1 MCPLASLVNVPFRTT
16 LISVLVFFCSRPPR
30 LSHSLTFLCCLFLH
44 QAKWLLINSSR
55 LLPPSCVLH
64 WFYFIFLFFSCSSH
78 FQIIAPTLWT
88 HFTVA
93 LLLTRGGASQPSQ
106 SAFFSFS
113 LLRCQCLFFFLS
125 LILVPPIS
133 ISCVPSLFHLFCGP
147 NFFYS
152 FDETLLL

>member
-1 MCPLASLVNVPFRTT
+1 MCPQASLVNVPFRTT
-16 LISVLVFFCSRPPR
+16 LISVLVFFCSRPPCP
-30 LSHSLTFLCCLFLH
+30 SHSLTFLCCLFLH
-44 QAKWLLINSSR
+44 QAKWLLINSSW

-93 LLLTRGGASQPSQ
+93 LLLTLGGASQPFQ
-106 SAFFSFS
+106 STLFSFS
-113 LLRCQCLFFFLS
+113 LLRCQCLFFLS
-125 LILVPPIS
+125 LILLLAIS
-133 ISCVPSLFHLFCGP
+133 FSCVPSLLHLFCGS

-152 FDETLLL
+152 FDDVY